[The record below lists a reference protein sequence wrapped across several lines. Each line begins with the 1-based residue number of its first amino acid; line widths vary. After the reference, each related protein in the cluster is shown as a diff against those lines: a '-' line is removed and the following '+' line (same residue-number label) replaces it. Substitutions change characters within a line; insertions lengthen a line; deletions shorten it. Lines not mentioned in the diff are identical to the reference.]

1 METKKKVKKILFI
14 TWVTI
19 LSIVFVASLA
29 FGIISAF
36 IDGARES
43 VEAWYFDTFEEEINL
58 LKKSMTWLII
68 SSILLVFT
76 LSFKDFKK
84 KYVD

>member
-14 TWVTI
+14 TLVTI

>member
-1 METKKKVKKILFI
+1 MKSKKNIKKILFI
-14 TWVTI
+14 ILVVI
-19 LSIVFVASLA
+19 LSIVFAASLA

-43 VEAWYFDTFEEEINL
+43 VEVWYFDTFEEEINL
-58 LKKSMTWLII
+58 LKKSMTWLLI

-76 LSFKDFKK
+76 LSFKDFKS
-84 KYVD
+84 KYID

>member
-1 METKKKVKKILFI
+1 MKSKKNIKKILFI
-14 TWVTI
+14 ILVTI
-19 LSIVFVASLA
+19 LSLIFVTSLA

-43 VEAWYFDTFEEEINL
+43 VEVWYFDTFEKEINL
-58 LKKSMTWLII
+58 LKKSMTWMLI

-76 LSFKDFKK
+76 LSFKDFKN
-84 KYVD
+84 KYID

>member
-1 METKKKVKKILFI
+1 MKSKKNIKKILFI
-14 TWVTI
+14 ILVFI
-19 LSIVFVASLA
+19 LSIVFAASLA

-43 VEAWYFDTFEEEINL
+43 VEVWYFDTFEEEINL
-58 LKKSMTWLII
+58 LKKSMTWLLI

-76 LSFKDFKK
+76 LSFKDFKS
-84 KYVD
+84 KYID